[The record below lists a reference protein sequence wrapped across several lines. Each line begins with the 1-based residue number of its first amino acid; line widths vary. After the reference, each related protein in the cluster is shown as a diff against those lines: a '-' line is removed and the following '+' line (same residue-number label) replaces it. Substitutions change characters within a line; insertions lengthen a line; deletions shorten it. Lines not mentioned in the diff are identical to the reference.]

1 MTILKRVFIGREDL
15 IQNFKTQCENLREGE
30 SKIFYY
36 TGVPG
41 IGKTAFLKNL
51 LEPANRISGVEYVY
65 HDFDS
70 IVIVK
75 NVLKKLARRL
85 SQAGFEFPLF
95 EMGCYL
101 YEKNTGEN
109 TFPPKQKSFLSDY
122 PGVSNIVG
130 LTSAA
135 FTVAGTAGA
144 IPIAFAAADFV
155 QKNQSD
161 IIAWLDKIYGWCVKN
176 FELNDEKA
184 AYRQYLRDTIT
195 LLKSNAENI
204 QDENELEDKLIELFA
219 QDLNYSTLK
228 NNRRAVIILDSY
240 EILILKGR
248 KTKEHP
254 EPDWWLKDEGVGLL
268 QEIQNV
274 IWVLGGRDKLN
285 FSEDLNSKI
294 IRQELKPFDD
304 TVSLKFLQNRGLPTK
319 QKILCYQITKLTRGY
334 PLYLEL
340 CAEQY
345 RLLKKKDKYHE
356 PKISDFAPKNESFQN
371 RVGKIVV
378 NLIECMDDTGI
389 REMIK
394 YLCAL
399 KIWTDEIAFSIIP
412 AFNETA
418 YNMIKNFSFV
428 RLIDKDDNSAEDN
441 FKFDETVQEILIL
454 KYKQENKFVIRH
466 TVNQANNYFKKFESA
481 NFSLWA
487 DIIVRLTDSAAEL
500 QRQYENNFSSA
511 SGVQNFL
518 AEEIATSFFGKVKK
532 ICAPSDLPYAY
543 FELVLAKI
551 KNNQERHKEAL
562 ELAESAHKKFLQ
574 LNAQDFIIEAM
585 LVIAFTLRKLGD
597 EQKSLE
603 MYESAVTA
611 SEKFFYNDESK
622 LIEPLKK
629 LAGIVPSK
637 TRKIELRERIL
648 GICKRVYGVESEE
661 SLDAMES
668 LAFWNESLNSDRK
681 INLLEKIIEIR
692 QRKKDYQKLLSAM
705 NFLNMEIGK
714 LENPERKKI
723 LYQNLLKL
731 YRDICGDDSLE
742 LAAPTFNLAI
752 TLEKLG
758 MAEDALSTC
767 KKIIP
772 LYENN
777 LQKKISI
784 FGKNSRETLDAV
796 ENLLYCLNKINE
808 YGENFN
814 HPELNCNEKISYWEN
829 QKLEIMQGILENTPA
844 ESIDE
849 RLKLMEEIFDATDD
863 EDKKLEIQTQRLQL
877 IEEKINLFK
886 KNSVDALRLI
896 EMLENLAS
904 YYYDTDN
911 YSKLFEVR
919 REMFEIIT
927 KKLDEN
933 FELEL
938 AQKFSDM
945 ADATFIEFNFFGR
958 EIFDSTQRAEFLR
971 KQSAVLEKMLEEKFD
986 MGTVEKLIKSKQ
998 NLAQVLAKQENS
1010 EALKLNQ
1017 EALDL
1022 SIKFFG
1028 AVADVT
1034 LHAMENSIY
1043 VLRNTGNVDKIPAQ
1057 VNNFCKILESS
1068 RLENKE
1074 IVNKIFLASTLI
1086 NIAEYDLA
1094 ADLYLNTFKNYQDRN
1109 NTDGDIYC
1117 IMDDIKK
1124 LWKKLILVKKFDA
1137 AQSWSK
1143 SVLNKL
1149 KSLQDTA
1156 VAAEKNKWRQ
1166 KIVEFEKTFSNP
1178 PKYKPV
1184 Q

>member
-1 MTILKRVFIGREDL
+1 MAIFNRDFIGRENEL
-15 IQNFKTQCENLREGE
+15 QNFKSNCENLREGE

-51 LEPANRISGVEYVY
+51 LEPANRIGGVEYVY

-70 IVIVK
+70 IVNMK
-75 NVLKKLARRL
+75 GVLKKMARRL
-85 SQAGFEFPLF
+85 SAAGFEFPLF

-122 PGVSNIVG
+122 PGISNIVG

-155 QKNQSD
+155 QKNQQD
-161 IIAWLDKIYGWCVKN
+161 IIDWLDKIYGWCVKN
-176 FELNDEKA
+176 FGLNDEKA

-195 LLKSNAENI
+195 LLKSNAENV
-204 QDENELEDKLIELFA
+204 QDENELEDKLVELFV

-240 EILILKGR
+240 EFLIFKGR

-254 EPDWWLKDEGVGLL
+254 EPDWWLKDDGVGLL

-285 FSEDLNSKI
+285 YPEDLNAKI
-294 IRQELKPFDD
+294 IRQELKPFDG
-304 TVSLKFLQNRGLPTK
+304 TLSLKFLQNRGIEKNPA
-319 QKILCYQITKLTRGY
+319 LCYQLAKLTRGY

-345 RLLKKKDKYHE
+345 RLLKNKDKYHE
-356 PKISDFAPKNESFQN
+356 PQISDFAPENENFQS

-399 KIWTDEIAFSIIP
+399 KNWTDEIAFSVIP

-418 YNMIKNFSFV
+418 YNLIKNFSFV
-428 RLIDKDDNSAEDN
+428 RLVDKDDNSAEDN

-454 KYKQENKFVIRH
+454 KYKRENKFVIRH

-500 QRQYENNFSSA
+500 QRQYKNNFANA
-511 SGVQNFL
+511 SGVQNFIS
-518 AEEIATSFFGKVKK
+518 EEIATSFFGKVKK
-532 ICAPSDLPYAY
+532 ICAPSNLPYAY
-543 FELVLAKI
+543 FELVLSKI
-551 KNNQERHKEAL
+551 KNYQKRHKEAL

-585 LVIAFTLRKLGD
+585 LVTAFTWRKLGD

-603 MYESAVTA
+603 MYESAVKA

-648 GICKRVYGVESEE
+648 GICKRVYGAEAEE
-661 SLDAMES
+661 TLDAIEN

-692 QRKKDYQKLLSAM
+692 QRKNDCQKLLSAM
-705 NFLNMEIGK
+705 NFLNREIGR

-723 LYQNLLKL
+723 LYQNLLEL
-731 YRDICGDDSLE
+731 YRDICGEDSLK
-742 LAAPTFNLAI
+742 LAAPTFNLAN
-752 TLEKLG
+752 TFEELG
-758 MAEDALSTC
+758 PAEDAVATC
-767 KKIIP
+767 QKIPP
-772 LYENN
+772 LYENDV
-777 LQKKISI
+777 QKKISI

-796 ENLLYCLNKINE
+796 EDLLYCLNKIKE
-808 YGENFN
+808 YSENFN
-814 HPELNCNEKISYWEN
+814 HPELNCSKKISYWQN
-829 QKLEIMQGILENTPA
+829 QKLQIMQGILENIPA

-849 RLKLMEEIFDATDD
+849 RLKLMKEIFDAADD
-863 EDKKLEIQTQRLQL
+863 EDKKIEIQTQIINL
-877 IEEKINLFK
+877 IEEKINLLK
-886 KNSVDALRLI
+886 KNSDDAPRLI

-904 YYYDTDN
+904 HYYDTDN

-933 FELEL
+933 FNLEL

-958 EIFDSTQRAEFLR
+958 EIFDSTQRAKFLR
-971 KQSAVLEKMLEEKFD
+971 KQSAVLEKMLEENFD
-986 MGTVEKLIKSKQ
+986 MDTVENLIKSKQ
-998 NLAQVLAKQENS
+998 NLARVLAEREIS

-1034 LHAMENSIY
+1034 LHAMESSIY
-1043 VLRNTGNVDKIPAQ
+1043 VLKNTGNAAKIPAQ

-1074 IVNKIFLASTLI
+1074 IVNKMFLASTLV
-1086 NIAEYDLA
+1086 NVAEYDLA
-1094 ADLYLNTFKNYQDRN
+1094 ADLYLNTLKEYKDRN
-1109 NTDGDIYC
+1109 NTDDDIYC
-1117 IMDDIKK
+1117 ITDEIKK
-1124 LWKKLILVKKFDA
+1124 TYKKLILAKKIDA
-1137 AQSWSK
+1137 AQIWSE
-1143 SVLNKL
+1143 SVINKL

-1156 VAAEKNKWRQ
+1156 AVAEKNNRRQ
-1166 KIVEFEKTFSNP
+1166 KIVELEEFFFNKNSLQAF
-1178 PKYKPV
+1178 
-1184 Q
+1184 